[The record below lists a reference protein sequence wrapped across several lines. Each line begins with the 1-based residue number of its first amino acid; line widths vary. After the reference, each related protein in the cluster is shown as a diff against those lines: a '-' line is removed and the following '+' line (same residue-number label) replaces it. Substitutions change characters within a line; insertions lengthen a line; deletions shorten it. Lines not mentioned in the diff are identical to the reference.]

1 MLSAQPVFPFSAIV
15 GQQRAKLGLI
25 LNAIDPTIGGVLL
38 TGPKGSGK
46 STIVRAANTIF
57 PEIDIVAGCPYR
69 CSPKDVLNMCEDCR
83 GRLQSGPLSTRKER
97 TRLVQVPVGATEDR
111 LVGALDVE
119 SVIREGSKMLQPGLL
134 AMANQGVLY
143 LDEVN
148 LLPDHLVDTIL
159 DAASSGWNIIER
171 DGISTSHPARFI
183 LVGSMN
189 PEEGDLRPQIL
200 DRFGLH
206 ASTENLTRPID
217 RTEVIRRS
225 LEFSRDPDAFVARH
239 EALDEA
245 LRQRILDAR
254 VLLPN
259 VTVPDDA
266 LESVAKLHTSLKV
279 DGYRPDIVTIR
290 TARALAAYE
299 GKPEVQPDD
308 VYLASEL
315 TLTHRT
321 RDSGMRAPPSV
332 REIHEALAETP
343 VAASVSR
350 IKRRRL
356 GLNRALQKVRL
367 LRHGGDRSRLL
378 TSVALLLAVALT
390 LMVFSGSIANMV
402 AESPLLFA
410 SGILLSTSLGIVLG
424 RRLRRPKVIPSIRL
438 LDLSRITNVQT
449 SGPKIVVEDSD
460 EGVRIPSLAEP
471 EKENR
476 LELEA
481 SNRTLA
487 ETEEV
492 VRKTEPI
499 HPKAASSSEERPRRG
514 TQFLVGKRA
523 KVVASSSRG
532 RYVWHEIPREKPR
545 DIAFGP
551 TLRAAAPFQWVRRR
565 SGLAVVIKPEDIR
578 VKMREYRAPFSI
590 VLVVD
595 MSLSMASSIVNLG
608 RAVFSLHRSVYR
620 RRDRV
625 ALVVFKGADAAV
637 LQQPTTNLGLVVRK
651 LWNVGTSDFT
661 PIAIGMLRAW
671 RLLRLEKQR
680 NKDVIPMMILVSDG
694 IANIP
699 LSRPLSTWGRRMFIS
714 KAQADVLDV
723 AHVLKRSGVR
733 TIVINTSH
741 RSREIPGE
749 AFKKIPAQSD
759 WFTPTEFLME
769 ISRVMGG
776 SYYGL
781 SLTQEPSMRM
791 KKTKLDDWFYLEAE
805 AR

>member
-1 MLSAQPVFPFSAIV
+1 MSAQLVFPFSAIV

-46 STIVRAANTIF
+46 STIVRSANGIF
-57 PEIDIVAGCPYR
+57 PEVEVAAECPYR
-69 CSPKDVLNMCEDCR
+69 CSPKDMLNMCEDCR
-83 GRLQSGPLSTRKER
+83 VRLQRGALLTRKER
-97 TRLVQVPVGATEDR
+97 MRLVQVPVGATEDR
-111 LVGALDVE
+111 LVGSLDVE
-119 SVIREGSKMLQPGLL
+119 SVIKKGSKVLQLGLL

-148 LLPDHLVDTIL
+148 LLPDHIIDTIL

-171 DGISTSHPARFI
+171 EGISTSHPAHFI

-206 ASTENLTRPID
+206 ASTENLTRPSD
-217 RTEVIRRS
+217 RTEVIRRN
-225 LEFSRDPDAFVARH
+225 LEFSRDPDAFMARYL
-239 EALDEA
+239 AQDEVI
-245 LRQRILDAR
+245 RQHILDAR
-254 VLLPN
+254 LLLSSI
-259 VTVPDDA
+259 TIPDIV

-290 TARALAAYE
+290 TARALAAYD
-299 GKPEVQPDD
+299 GRSEVEPADM
-308 VYLASEL
+308 YLASEL
-315 TLTHRT
+315 ALTHRT
-321 RDSGMRAPPSV
+321 RDSGMKTPPSV
-332 REIHEALAETP
+332 REIREAFEETP
-343 VAASVSR
+343 VASSVSGT
-350 IKRRRL
+350 RRRKL
-356 GLNRALQKVRL
+356 RARALREMTR
-367 LRHGGDRSRLL
+367 LRHGENLSKLL
-378 TSVALLLAVALT
+378 TNIALLLAMILIF
-390 LMVFSGSIANMV
+390 LFFSGDIANAV
-402 AESPLLFA
+402 AESPLLLA
-410 SGILLSTSLGIVLG
+410 SGILLSASLGIILG
-424 RRLRRPKVIPSIRL
+424 RRAKRPRTVPSVKL

-449 SGPKIVVEDSD
+449 SGPKFVVEDSD
-460 EGVRIPSLAEP
+460 GGVRTPSIAEP
-471 EKENR
+471 EKESR
-476 LELEA
+476 IGLEA
-481 SNRTLA
+481 NNRMLSEA
-487 ETEEV
+487 EEV
-492 VRKTEPI
+492 VGKTEPI
-499 HPKAASSSEERPRRG
+499 HPKATSSSGERPRRG

-532 RYVWHEIPREKPR
+532 RYVWHEIPKEKPR

-551 TLRAAAPFQWVRRR
+551 TLRAASPYQRVRQR
-565 SGLAVVIKPEDIR
+565 SGLAVTIKPEDVR
-578 VKMREYRAPFSI
+578 TKMREYRAPFSI

-595 MSLSMASSIVNLG
+595 MSLSMANSIVNLG

-625 ALVVFKGADAAV
+625 ALVVFKGDDAAV
-637 LQQPTTNLGLVVRK
+637 LQQPTTNLGIVVRK
-651 LWNVGTSDFT
+651 LWTVGTSDFT

-699 LSRPLSTWGRRMFIS
+699 LTRPLSTWGRRMFMS

-723 AHVLKRSGVR
+723 AHIMNRTGVR
-733 TIVINTSH
+733 SIVINTSH
-741 RSREIPGE
+741 RSQEIPGE
-749 AFKKIPAQSD
+749 AFKKIPDRSD

-769 ISRVMGG
+769 ISRVLGG

-781 SLTQEPSMRM
+781 SLTQEPTMRM
-791 KKTKLDDWFYLEAE
+791 SKTKLDDWFYLEAK
-805 AR
+805 AK